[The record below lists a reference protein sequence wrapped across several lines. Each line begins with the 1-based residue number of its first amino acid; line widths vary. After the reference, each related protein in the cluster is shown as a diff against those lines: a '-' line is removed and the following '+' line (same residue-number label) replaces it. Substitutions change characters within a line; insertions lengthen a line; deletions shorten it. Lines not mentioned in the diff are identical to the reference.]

1 MAIKIIKPGKKP
13 ETFRFECPDCGCVFE
28 ADEDN
33 YEAVYESLDGCYCYA
48 ADCPTCG
55 SKVYKSNDE

>member
-28 ADEDN
+28 ADRGD
-33 YEAVYESLDGCYCYA
+33 YEKGYSMGIGSYLRIYCPVCKRAVYRLRNE
-48 ADCPTCG
+48 
-55 SKVYKSNDE
+55 